1 MQTWLA
7 LSARKKWSSSAR
19 RSSSLADD
27 ATTTILRR
35 VSLSRAILN
44 ANADPGE
51 CDQRTV
57 GVIPSKADSAAGDD
71 DTGEVDE
78 SKTLFYRK
86 LVVDLSPLPREIS
99 HR

>member
-51 CDQRTV
+51 WDQRTV
-57 GVIPSKADSAAGDD
+57 GVILSKADGTADD
-71 DTGEVDE
+71 DGTGEVDE

-86 LVVDLSPLPREIS
+86 LVVDLSPLPRVIS